1 MIAYRAETAMA
12 VLLRDE
18 LTDEGDARS
27 LIRELFETEAD
38 LIPDYEQA
46 ILTVK
51 LHHLS
56 SRKLDEA
63 ARFLA
68 KHLNETDTLYPGTN
82 LRLVYKMVSD

>member
-1 MIAYRAETAMA
+1 MA
-12 VLLRDE
+12 VLLREE

-38 LIPDYEQA
+38 LIPDYEQG

-56 SRKLDEA
+56 SRKLDDA
-63 ARFLA
+63 SRFLA
-68 KHLNETDTLYPGTN
+68 ERLNAAEALYPGTN